1 MIALMKGRSLL
12 LAIAAL
18 ELAAC
23 GSTTT
28 TTVTKV
34 APGPSTTQATTTAM
48 PATPSAT
55 TAVTS
60 TATATTTAP
69 AASPVLFEGVDGG
82 AHQRPRSLQLTGDG
96 TLFVSGVQWSSWG
109 GATATGSGNADYHGC
124 TPNCATAP
132 LNTALVSIRLSGVRV
147 CSGRHYYSGVELRLN
162 SGQLLDKSFL
172 ERSWSP
178 C

>member
-1 MIALMKGRSLL
+1 MIAPMKGRGLL
-12 LAIAAL
+12 LAVSAL
-18 ELAAC
+18 ILVAC
-23 GSTTT
+23 GSTTIK
-28 TTVTKV
+28 TVTKV
-34 APGPSTTQATTTAM
+34 TPGPSSPQVTTTAT
-48 PATPSAT
+48 PATTSAA

-60 TATATTTAP
+60 TTSATAT

-124 TPNCATAP
+124 TPNCAAAP
-132 LNTALVSIRLSGVRV
+132 LNTALVSIRLTGIRV

-162 SGQLLDKSFL
+162 SGELLDKGFL